1 MFVHVHAHSMPLL
14 VHQRAAVGV
23 HAHALCRLGNKM
35 NYKTMLQ
42 EMGTV
47 RSFILMFLKT
57 RLAVP
62 PRHGMQ
68 EVTLTFFIHSDYSP
82 VRLLLFRQ
90 EVEGDVTGAAWLDC
104 LSLFSHL

>member
-1 MFVHVHAHSMPLL
+1 
-14 VHQRAAVGV
+14 
-23 HAHALCRLGNKM
+23 
-35 NYKTMLQ
+35 
-42 EMGTV
+42 MGTV

-62 PRHGMQ
+62 PRHGGGMQ
-68 EVTLTFFIHSDYSP
+68 EVTLTFFIHSEYSP

-104 LSLFSHL
+104 LILFSHL